1 MGGGPSQLTN
11 SSDVA
16 LSNLLVCELRD
27 EAGLAYPTVSTQ
39 KHFEQMVIITVC
51 HLTHWRGE
59 VGGRREDSN
68 MRFNSL
74 PSLRQLEPEVGRV
87 RVESAVASWPRPRT
101 VTCAADGDRRR
112 TWRAANYLRDT
123 AVLQTVFRIRLVSL

>member
-1 MGGGPSQLTN
+1 M
-11 SSDVA
+11 A

-59 VGGRREDSN
+59 VGGRREEGRGERGGFFIFLFLYFFDVNLKIDGNPSYTARLKKSILSFKCTSN
-68 MRFNSL
+68 TTS
-74 PSLRQLEPEVGRV
+74 QL
-87 RVESAVASWPRPRT
+87 
-101 VTCAADGDRRR
+101 
-112 TWRAANYLRDT
+112 
-123 AVLQTVFRIRLVSL
+123 

>member
-1 MGGGPSQLTN
+1 MTLPKLTN

-39 KHFEQMVIITVC
+39 KHLEQIVIVTVC

-59 VGGRREDSN
+59 GEGRGEEGRGGRKRGGGERGKEGGRGGRE
-68 MRFNSL
+68 
-74 PSLRQLEPEVGRV
+74 EGRGG
-87 RVESAVASWPRPRT
+87 RKRGGGER
-101 VTCAADGDRRR
+101 
-112 TWRAANYLRDT
+112 
-123 AVLQTVFRIRLVSL
+123 